1 MSKRKT
7 TYTHPTL
14 MSTADHAAL
23 MQDLTRLAPPDLIPT
38 LTARDIT
45 DAIRR
50 DSDRQDQA
58 KLTARQ
64 RQENHERAN
73 RGQDVI
79 TLYGEMPGMDPD
91 PSTVLTD
98 LLADLMHAARENP
111 NLHWQSALDSAEVHY
126 TAERNGEDEEAER
139 QERCAAPAHYRG
151 PAPPPAYR
159 TVKTLDGPAPSFCE
173 CGRNWDDCSTRDDAD
188 PDAQHADRGLQAE
201 TPHRGIVGY

>member
-7 TYTHPTL
+7 AYTHPTL

-23 MQDLTRLAPPDLIPT
+23 M
-38 LTARDIT
+38 
-45 DAIRR
+45 
-50 DSDRQDQA
+50 A
-58 KLTARQ
+58 KL
-64 RQENHERAN
+64 
-73 RGQDVI
+73 
-79 TLYGEMPGMDPD
+79 
-91 PSTVLTD
+91 
-98 LLADLMHAARENP
+98 
-111 NLHWQSALDSAEVHY
+111 
-126 TAERNGEDEEAER
+126 AER

-151 PAPPPAYR
+151 PDTPPAYR